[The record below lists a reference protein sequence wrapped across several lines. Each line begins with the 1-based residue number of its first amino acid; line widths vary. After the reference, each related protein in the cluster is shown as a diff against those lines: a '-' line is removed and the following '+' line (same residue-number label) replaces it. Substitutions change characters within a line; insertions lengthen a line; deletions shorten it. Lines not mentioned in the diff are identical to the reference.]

1 MPPLRIIL
9 ILIAAFAAMI
19 LLWLFLAAPG
29 RRRRETR
36 RFASA
41 VYAHRG
47 LHNGRDIPENSLA
60 AFRLAVEAGVGIE
73 LDVQLSSDGIPVVF
87 HDNTLARV
95 CGREGT
101 VSDYTAQ
108 QLAEMPLLGVAG
120 TGIPSLS
127 EVLALVNGSVP
138 LLVELKGELPGY
150 LLATE
155 RTAAL
160 LDGYRGAYCIESF
173 HPLIVAWWRRN
184 RPTVVRG
191 QLAMAFLREKDRRSL
206 KYAVLELFLLNF
218 LARPDFLA
226 YRFTDKK
233 RLPFRILRRLFG
245 PAVFA
250 WTPRG
255 PEELALCD
263 GFDSVIFE
271 GTIPDRKDAPYEH

>member
-1 MPPLRIIL
+1 
-9 ILIAAFAAMI
+9 
-19 LLWLFLAAPG
+19 
-29 RRRRETR
+29 
-36 RFASA
+36 
-41 VYAHRG
+41 
-47 LHNGRDIPENSLA
+47 
-60 AFRLAVEAGVGIE
+60 
-73 LDVQLSSDGIPVVF
+73 
-87 HDNTLARV
+87 
-95 CGREGT
+95 
-101 VSDYTAQ
+101 
-108 QLAEMPLLGVAG
+108 MPLLGVAG

-160 LDGYRGAYCIESF
+160 LDSYRGAYCIESF